1 MRAHRVGVGLQ
12 HGEAELD
19 EARVVQLLDVVE
31 AEAPVPEPRVRVRVR
46 LRLRV
51 RLGFPL
57 PLTQV

>member
-1 MRAHRVGVGLQ
+1 MRAHCVRVGLQ

-46 LRLRV
+46 VRV
-51 RLGFPL
+51 RLGFT
-57 PLTQV
+57 LTLTLV